1 MTTFTEPTK
10 TSTTFT
16 KLEWDTKTYRATF
29 GDDNTRGEI
38 ALSIHGSLTAEV
50 TRNDMQER
58 YRVRKAS
65 PTFTEPTKTTTT
77 FTEPSK

>member
-10 TSTTFT
+10 TNVTYLTPQ
-16 KLEWDTKTYRATF
+16 WDTKTYRATF
-29 GDDNTRGEI
+29 GTNNTRGEI

-58 YRVRKAS
+58 FIVRKAS